1 MGTDQISLLI
11 GQMLNA
17 RNLQDVSHEN
27 ELVRRHKD
35 GKMFLLKKMQ
45 IKINPD
51 NATDNSLKY
60 KASII

>member
-17 RNLQDVSHEN
+17 RNLQDVSHKN
-27 ELVRRHKD
+27 KLVRRHKD
-35 GKMFLLKKMQ
+35 GKIFLLKKMQ